1 MLITASTVRVLKPPM
16 RLGAKRRTPIALVV
30 PRALRGGGDVGRP
43 GVAPASSS
51 CCSRRLG
58 RSTSSEPSDIG
69 ASAEADLCR
78 NGGEAEDE
86 DHRAQRRAVAEVGQS
101 GAGEG

>member
-1 MLITASTVRVLKPPM
+1 MLITASTVSVLKPPM

-30 PRALRGGGDVGRP
+30 PRGRRGGGDWPRP
-43 GVAPASSS
+43 SPPPDSSTR
-51 CCSRRLG
+51 CSG
-58 RSTSSEPSDIG
+58 RSGRATSSEPSDIG
-69 ASAEADLCR
+69 ASAKADLCR

-101 GAGEG
+101 GA